1 MKESISFDRIADR
14 YDETRGGEQRGDVLA
29 ADIDPYLGDAERV
42 LEVGVGTGIVAAAF
56 GRRGRPIVGID
67 IAAEMLAR
75 AHERLGPRV
84 ARADAHAL
92 PVPTGIVDGAYLV
105 WVLHLVADPAAV
117 IAECARVLRRGTR
130 LVVIAG
136 HPRTDDAGDMTEY
149 TVALDKMRR
158 HRPDNADAVVEWAE
172 AAGLER
178 LDHKELVETHSSS
191 PADFADVIEK
201 RSFSW
206 IWDLDEQTWNE
217 VVQPVIDGLR
227 ALPEPTRGR
236 SVTLRR
242 DLLAFT
248 R

>member
-14 YDETRGGEQRGDVLA
+14 YDETRGGEQRGDTLA

-42 LEVGVGTGIVAAAF
+42 LEVGVGTGIVAAGL
-56 GRRGRPIVGID
+56 GRLGRPVVGVD
-67 IAAEMLAR
+67 VAAEMLAR
-75 AHERLGPRV
+75 AHERLGSRV

-92 PVPTGIVDGAYLV
+92 PVPTASVDGAYLV
-105 WVLHLVADPAAV
+105 WVLHVVADPAAV
-117 IAECARVLRRGTR
+117 IAECARVLRPGSR

-136 HPRTDDAGDMTEY
+136 HPRTGDAGDMTEY
-149 TVALDKMRR
+149 SATLDHIRTD
-158 HRPDNADAVVEWAE
+158 RPDNAEAVAAWAH

-178 LDHKELVETHSSS
+178 LAYKELVETHSST

>member
-1 MKESISFDRIADR
+1 I
-14 YDETRGGEQRGDVLA
+14 
-29 ADIDPYLGDAERV
+29 
-42 LEVGVGTGIVAAAF
+42 
-56 GRRGRPIVGID
+56 
-67 IAAEMLAR
+67 
-75 AHERLGPRV
+75 
-84 ARADAHAL
+84 
-92 PVPTGIVDGAYLV
+92 
-105 WVLHLVADPAAV
+105 
-117 IAECARVLRRGTR
+117 
-130 LVVIAG
+130 
-136 HPRTDDAGDMTEY
+136 RTD
-149 TVALDKMRR
+149 
-158 HRPDNADAVVEWAE
+158 RPDNAEAVAAWAH

-178 LDHKELVETHSSS
+178 LAYKELVETHSST